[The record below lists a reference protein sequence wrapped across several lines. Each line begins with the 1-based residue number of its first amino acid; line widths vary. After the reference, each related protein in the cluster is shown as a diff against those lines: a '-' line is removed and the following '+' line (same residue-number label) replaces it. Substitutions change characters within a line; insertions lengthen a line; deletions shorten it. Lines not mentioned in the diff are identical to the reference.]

1 MKRCPQCDFIYEDD
15 ERRCDLDGTELVHDP
30 RPLPGSSSPTVRAA
44 ERRASRTF
52 TIIAGSGV
60 VLGLSLLFL
69 FEAITSPSG
78 ANNNNQPSSTITAPQ
93 SGPTVAPQPT
103 ASATPS
109 PNSPVTETPASDNR
123 DDRAAR
129 VAKLSAPPTRA
140 PASRQEDTR
149 APVSSRQEERKPAQ
163 SSSDPKAKITSVI
176 KKTGQ
181 IITRPF
187 KH

>member
-1 MKRCPQCDFIYEDD
+1 MKRCPQCEFIYEDD

-30 RPLPGSSSPTVRAA
+30 RPLPDSSSPKVRAA

-69 FEAITSPSG
+69 FDTITSSNSPG
-78 ANNNNQPSSTITAPQ
+78 NNQPSSTINAPQ
-93 SGPTVAPQPT
+93 SAPTVAPRPSAT
-103 ASATPS
+103 ATPS
-109 PNSPVTETPASDNR
+109 PNSPVSETPASD
-123 DDRAAR
+123 DRQDRSSAR
-129 VAKLSAPPTRA
+129 VAKLSAPPSRGPAGARA
-140 PASRQEDTR
+140 DGRSPDNSA
-149 APVSSRQEERKPAQ
+149 
-163 SSSDPKAKITSVI
+163 DPKAKVASVI

-181 IITRPF
+181 ILSRPF